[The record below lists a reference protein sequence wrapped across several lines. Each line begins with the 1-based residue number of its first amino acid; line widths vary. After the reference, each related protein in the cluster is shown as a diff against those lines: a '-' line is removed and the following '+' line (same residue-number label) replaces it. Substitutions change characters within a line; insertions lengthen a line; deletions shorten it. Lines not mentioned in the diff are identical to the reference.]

1 MKRESAGQILI
12 WLHLFVTMLL
22 FAVWRFL
29 YGSVIPQFASIATS
43 FHQELSQ
50 GLLFLLGTAE
60 FMNRWGW
67 LLVIVVSAWPV
78 WQLIKNRQTR
88 HLISLT
94 YGVNVIAFGVL
105 GWLCVECL
113 LLVQG
118 TLLPLL
124 NSPRK

>member
-1 MKRESAGQILI
+1 MKRESTAQILI

-29 YGSVIPQFASIATS
+29 YATVIPQFALITTS
-43 FHQELSQ
+43 FDQELSQ
-50 GLLFLLGTAE
+50 GLLFLLNTAD

-67 LLVIVVSAWPV
+67 LLVIVVSAWPI

-88 HLISLT
+88 QLISLA
-94 YGVNVIAFGVL
+94 YGVNVIAFSVL
-105 GWLCVECL
+105 SWLCVECL

-124 NSPRK
+124 NSPSK